1 MYNKKV
7 VNFKNNK
14 IEYMKGGKK
23 MDINEKIA
31 EAVSA
36 YAEGNYFITIT
47 TLLSIDDSF
56 ETIKS
61 RFMEIYNENRHPNK
75 KDASQYLDKIRHH
88 FDKNLN
94 GRRINPISRKHVMPL
109 VY

>member
-1 MYNKKV
+1 
-7 VNFKNNK
+7 
-14 IEYMKGGKK
+14 
-23 MDINEKIA
+23 MDINKKIA

-56 ETIKS
+56 SFETIKS
-61 RFMEIYNENRHPNK
+61 RFMETYNENGHPNE